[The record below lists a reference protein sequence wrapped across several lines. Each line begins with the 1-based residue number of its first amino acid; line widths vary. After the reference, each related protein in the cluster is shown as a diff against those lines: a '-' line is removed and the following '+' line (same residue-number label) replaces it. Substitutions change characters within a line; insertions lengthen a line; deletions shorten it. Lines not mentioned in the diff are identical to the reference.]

1 MNWFEL
7 CHEFIRK
14 YHQQKIDEANIP
26 RVYTKKQ
33 MAEDLVEVLRERDEA
48 RAACAAMREALHS
61 ALKIPRP
68 WMDGGLTYTEWDEAF
83 DKVEKA
89 IDSSNPGA
97 PLLARIK
104 DLEKKNNQMVEFKEW
119 ILRKIKG
126 LDGYTVPLDARD
138 DIHEIYGWM
147 HVLVANYEQ
156 FRNWVPLRDKEVREH
171 LARIAEI
178 EKIARLAGDFIY
190 PENMKG
196 PWKEMNE
203 ALAAYQSVKGG
214 I

>member
-33 MAEDLVEVLRERDEA
+33 MAEDLVEVLAEDLVEVLRERDEA

-89 IDSSNPGA
+89 IDSPNPGA
-97 PLLARIK
+97 AL
-104 DLEKKNNQMVEFKEW
+104 
-119 ILRKIKG
+119 
-126 LDGYTVPLDARD
+126 
-138 DIHEIYGWM
+138 
-147 HVLVANYEQ
+147 
-156 FRNWVPLRDKEVREH
+156 
-171 LARIAEI
+171 LARIAEL

-190 PENMKG
+190 PENMNG

-214 I
+214 VGEL